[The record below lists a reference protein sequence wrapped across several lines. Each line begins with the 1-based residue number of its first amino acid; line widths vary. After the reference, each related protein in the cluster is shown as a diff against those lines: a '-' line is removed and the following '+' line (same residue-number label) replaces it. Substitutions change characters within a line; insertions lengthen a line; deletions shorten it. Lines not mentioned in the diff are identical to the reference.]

1 MTPSEGW
8 ALTREP
14 PSLGAD
20 LTYSERQRFQR
31 IRLMTGDARPR
42 MDCRHSN
49 KHLPANFSKSVFG
62 GSELEMQTVETAPL
76 LFYCSGDSWFGGQRS
91 TRNISQRKTPMLA
104 LRNAV

>member
-1 MTPSEGW
+1 MTLSEGW

-14 PSLGAD
+14 PTLGDD
-20 LTYSERQRFQR
+20 LTYSEPQPFQR
-31 IRLMTGDARPR
+31 ISLMTGDARPR

-49 KHLPANFSKSVFG
+49 QHRPANFSKSVFG
-62 GSELEMQTVETAPL
+62 GSELEMRAGETAPL
-76 LFYCSGDSWFGGQRS
+76 LFYCSRDGWFGGQRS

>member
-1 MTPSEGW
+1 MTLSEGW

-20 LTYSERQRFQR
+20 LTYSEQR

-42 MDCRHSN
+42 MDGRHSS

-62 GSELEMQTVETAPL
+62 GSELEMQTGETAPL
-76 LFYCSGDSWFGGQRS
+76 LFYCSGAGWFGGQRS